1 MFNYDNLTVNIE
13 EISITLDVKGN
24 DISINKA
31 VMNNLLRSSNPVVLE
46 WLKDI
51 SNKPIY
57 PIKLAETVDT
67 VMNDKTSEYYQD
79 FSIIKDLEIAKDND
93 ELITPGNIYSF
104 DTGVIEDLAFRLK
117 ENVVGLG
124 QHIGYDNEDYHEFT
138 LDEWYGTYG
147 SISKAIEDYFRSKGI
162 NIYTSDGMEDK
173 TVKEFF
179 NSMKNDLDDLEEK
192 AIYSNYGIA
201 IVHLEEVK
209 VE

>member
-67 VMNDKTSEYYQD
+67 VMNDKTSDYYQD
-79 FSIIKDLEIAKDND
+79 FSIIKDLEIAKDRN
-93 ELITPGNIYSF
+93 ELITPGTIYSF
-104 DTGVIEDLAFRLK
+104 DTGVIEDLVIKLTD
-117 ENVVGLG
+117 NVVGLG
-124 QHIGYDNEDYHEFT
+124 SHIGYDKGYHEYT
-138 LDEWYGTYG
+138 LREWYGTDG
-147 SISKAIEDYFRSKGI
+147 SISKAIVDYFRSKNI
-162 NIYTSDGMEDK
+162 DIYTSDGMEDK

-192 AIYSNYGIA
+192 AIISSYGKA

>member
-93 ELITPGNIYSF
+93 ELITPGTIYSF
-104 DTGVIEDLAFRLK
+104 DTGVIEDLVFRLTD
-117 ENVVGLG
+117 NVVGLG
-124 QHIGYDNEDYHEFT
+124 NLIGYDKGYHEYT
-138 LDEWYGTYG
+138 LSEWYGSDG
-147 SISKAIEDYFRSKGI
+147 SISSIIPSYFRSKGI
-162 NIYTSDGMEDK
+162 DIYTSDGMEDK

-192 AIYSNYGIA
+192 AIYSNYGKA